1 VAEALKDDPIARARE
16 LLHARGLTEQAERI
30 EAEARQEIEAALAA
44 ASAAPV
50 PQAADAYTDVVT
62 IGEGAWK

>member
-1 VAEALKDDPIARARE
+1 
-16 LLHARGLTEQAERI
+16 LHARGLTEQAERI